1 MQDNHRER
9 IADDGVDSTNVWIG
23 TITMSYVVALLI
35 FGVLLSICVAGY
47 TASVRDAERFS
58 HDRKPSSSPSKP
70 PSNSPQSAERRS

>member
-1 MQDNHRER
+1 
-9 IADDGVDSTNVWIG
+9 
-23 TITMSYVVALLI
+23 MSYVVALLI